1 MKITIPENI
10 KDITLRQLQDIT
22 LFASKEGVTEL
33 QVSHEKIRV
42 ITGIDLSTATISQND
57 FEDLIE
63 SIDKALN
70 TPADFQK
77 TFKMNGVDFGFHP
90 NLDNMSS
97 DEYYDL
103 MEYGDNT
110 ETLHNLMAI
119 LFRPIDGKDKFGN
132 YKIETYEGTEESK
145 ELMKDMPLNLVNGAL
160 VFFFNLSKE
169 LRLNIHKSLKEMEA
183 KREKKHRNSLRSG
196 VGIPLWWSSLRGT
209 F

>member
-70 TPADFQK
+70 TPADFQQ
-77 TFKMNGVDFGFHP
+77 TFTMKDIQFGFHP
-90 NLDNMSS
+90 NLNDMSS
-97 DEYYDL
+97 SEYYDL

-119 LFRPIDGKDKFGN
+119 LFRPLDGKDKFGN
-132 YKIETYEGTEESK
+132 YKIETYEGTKESK

-183 KREKKHRNSLRSG
+183 KREKKHRSFFGIGGGTQPSLN
-196 VGIPLWWSSLRGT
+196 
-209 F
+209 

>member
-70 TPADFQK
+70 TPADFQQ
-77 TFKMNGVDFGFHP
+77 TFTMKDIHFGFHP
-90 NLDNMSS
+90 NLNDMSS
-97 DEYYDL
+97 SEYYDL

-119 LFRPIDGKDKFGN
+119 LFRPLDGKDKFGN
-132 YKIETYEGTEESK
+132 YKIETYEGTKESK

-183 KREKKHRNSLRSG
+183 KREKKHRSFFGIGGGTQPSLN
-196 VGIPLWWSSLRGT
+196 
-209 F
+209 

>member
-70 TPADFQK
+70 TPADFHK
-77 TFKMNGVDFGFHP
+77 IFKMNGVDFGFHP
-90 NLDNMSS
+90 NLDSMSS
-97 DEYYDL
+97 SEYYDL

-119 LFRPIDGKDKFGN
+119 LFRPLDGKDKFGN

-169 LRLNIHKSLKEMEA
+169 LRLNIHKYLKEMEA
-183 KREKKHRNSLRSG
+183 KREK
-196 VGIPLWWSSLRGT
+196 
-209 F
+209 

>member
-77 TFKMNGVDFGFHP
+77 IFKMNGVDFGFHP
-90 NLDNMSS
+90 NLDSMSS
-97 DEYYDL
+97 SEYYDL

-119 LFRPIDGKDKFGN
+119 LFRPLDGKDKFGN

-183 KREKKHRNSLRSG
+183 KREKKHRSFFGIGGGTRHSLN
-196 VGIPLWWSSLRGT
+196 
-209 F
+209 

>member
-77 TFKMNGVDFGFHP
+77 ILKMNGVDFGFHP

-119 LFRPIDGKDKFGN
+119 LFRPLDGKDKFGN

-169 LRLNIHKSLKEMEA
+169 LRLNIHKYLKEMEA
-183 KREKKHRNSLRSG
+183 KKAKKPRSFFGIGGGTQPSLN
-196 VGIPLWWSSLRGT
+196 
-209 F
+209 

>member
-70 TPADFQK
+70 TPADFQQ
-77 TFKMNGVDFGFHP
+77 TFTMKDIQFGFHP
-90 NLDNMSS
+90 NLNDMSS
-97 DEYYDL
+97 SEYYDL

-119 LFRPIDGKDKFGN
+119 LFRPLDGKDKFGN

-183 KREKKHRNSLRSG
+183 KREKKHRSFFGIGGGTQPSLN
-196 VGIPLWWSSLRGT
+196 
-209 F
+209 

>member
-77 TFKMNGVDFGFHP
+77 IFKMNDIEFGFHP
-90 NLDNMSS
+90 NLNNMSS
-97 DEYYDL
+97 SEYYDL

-119 LFRPIDGKDKFGN
+119 LFRPLDGKDKFGN

-160 VFFFNLSKE
+160 VFFFNLSKQ
-169 LRLNIHKSLKEMEA
+169 LRLNIHKYLKEMEA
-183 KREKKHRNSLRSG
+183 KREKKHRSFFGIGGGTRHSLN
-196 VGIPLWWSSLRGT
+196 
-209 F
+209 

>member
-70 TPADFQK
+70 TPADFQQI
-77 TFKMNGVDFGFHP
+77 FKMNGVDFGFHP

>member
-70 TPADFQK
+70 TPADFQQ
-77 TFKMNGVDFGFHP
+77 TFTMKDIQFGFHP
-90 NLDNMSS
+90 NLNNMSS
-97 DEYYDL
+97 SEYYDL

-119 LFRPIDGKDKFGN
+119 LFRPLDGKDKFGN

-160 VFFFNLSKE
+160 VFFFNLSRE

-183 KREKKHRNSLRSG
+183 KREKKHRSFFGIG
-196 VGIPLWWSSLRGT
+196 VGTQTSLN
-209 F
+209 